1 MSDLSVSAN
10 RLSKQ
15 FRIGEWEA
23 PYKTLRESLVSLT
36 AAPFRMFRRGKRR
49 ARPQP
54 ETFWALKDVSFD
66 VHAGEVIGIIGRNG
80 AGKSTLLKILSRITE
95 PTSGEAVIR
104 GRVSSLLEVGIGF
117 HGELTGRE
125 NLFLNGAIL
134 GMRKAEIDAKF
145 DEIVAFA
152 EVEKF
157 IDTAVKHYSSG
168 MYLRLA
174 FAVAAHLE
182 PEILIVDEVLAVG
195 DANFQRKCLSKM
207 EDVGQRGRT
216 VLFVSHNMPAV
227 DAALQARRPSR
238 RRQGA
243 AGRTRCAGRRR
254 LPQHG
259 SRHHG
264 RPGVRPVRQAGRAR
278 GGARR
283 SARPFGGGTGHR
295 CPGHPTTR
303 RCGDGVRSPATRLR
317 PDAFLHLLQRG
328 GDPGLPDVRRRSGIA
343 SSRPGKGPVREH
355 GLDSRESSRRGHDV
369 RRCGP
374 RNGRASDPTVLRER
388 RRGVSGGRQP
398 RGRLRSWRIRRE
410 HRRSRPAAAALEHRV
425 CGRVGGSCIGRKGW
439 RKLALPTGCVGEP
452 RMPALQH
459 AIWSNSRVHAGP
471 VEGSLSHAMV
481 PDGGKPNRRCVCSG
495 ICPGSEP
502 PCRGRG
508 PASRRTGPSVEW
520 SRLAHGRSTEPEWTQ
535 GIRTY
540 RLFHRQVAVPGI
552 SYALSLGG
560 ALSAARRIAS
570 RGGFGRTSST
580 RMSTRPGSR
589 GCCSVGFSACRSCSL
604 SIRQFL

>member
-134 GMRKAEIDAKF
+134 GMRKSEIDAKF

-227 DAALQARRPSR
+227 TRLCKRVVLLDEGKVLLDGPAAQVVGAYLSTGLGTTAAREFDPSDRPGGPVAELVGVRVRSEAGQVTDVLDIRRPVGVEMEYEVLQPGYALTPFFTFYNEEGILAFRTFDADRASR
-238 RRQGA
+238 RRA
-243 AGRTRCAGRRR
+243 REKGRYLSTAWIPGN
-254 LPQHG
+254 LLAEGTMFVAVGLITVEPQIRQFYERDVVAFQVVDSLEG
-259 SRHHG
+259 DSARG
-264 RPGVRPVRQAGRAR
+264 EFGGNIGGVVRPLLRWSTESVGE
-278 GGARR
+278 
-283 SARPFGGGTGHR
+283 SAE
-295 CPGHPTTR
+295 
-303 RCGDGVRSPATRLR
+303 A
-317 PDAFLHLLQRG
+317 A
-328 GDPGLPDVRRRSGIA
+328 
-343 SSRPGKGPVREH
+343 
-355 GLDSRESSRRGHDV
+355 
-369 RRCGP
+369 
-374 RNGRASDPTVLRER
+374 
-388 RRGVSGGRQP
+388 SGGR
-398 RGRLRSWRIRRE
+398 
-410 HRRSRPAAAALEHRV
+410 
-425 CGRVGGSCIGRKGW
+425 GS
-439 RKLALPTGCVGEP
+439 
-452 RMPALQH
+452 
-459 AIWSNSRVHAGP
+459 
-471 VEGSLSHAMV
+471 GS
-481 PDGGKPNRRCVCSG
+481 
-495 ICPGSEP
+495 
-502 PCRGRG
+502 
-508 PASRRTGPSVEW
+508 
-520 SRLAHGRSTEPEWTQ
+520 
-535 GIRTY
+535 
-540 RLFHRQVAVPGI
+540 
-552 SYALSLGG
+552 
-560 ALSAARRIAS
+560 
-570 RGGFGRTSST
+570 
-580 RMSTRPGSR
+580 
-589 GCCSVGFSACRSCSL
+589 
-604 SIRQFL
+604 